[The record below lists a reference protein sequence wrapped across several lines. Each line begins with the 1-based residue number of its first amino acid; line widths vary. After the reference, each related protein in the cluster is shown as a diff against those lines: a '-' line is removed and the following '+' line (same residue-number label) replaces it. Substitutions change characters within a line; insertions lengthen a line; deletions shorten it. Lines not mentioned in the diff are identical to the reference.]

1 MNTCVMTSFT
11 QDGKSATILTSMHG
25 IQKTQKVRGTCIL
38 DGYHTCAPGEM
49 ETCIRHDDE
58 TFKKDPF
65 SSGTWHHDGFEK
77 SLTWGSITTGH
88 ARKLIASHLF
98 ELPGIREAVFGEVSR
113 RGIFLLR
120 EHPHHT
126 GNGVTT
132 VVPETFEAGKIETSS
147 LT

>member
-11 QDGKSATILTSMHG
+11 QDGKSLAILTSMHG

-38 DGYHTCAPGEM
+38 DGYHTCAPSEM

-88 ARKLIASHLF
+88 ERKLIASHLF
-98 ELPGIREAVFGEVSR
+98 ELPGIREAVFGEVSKR
-113 RGIFLLR
+113 WIFLLR
-120 EHPHHT
+120 EHAHHT
-126 GNGVTT
+126 GNGVTAI
-132 VVPETFEAGKIETSS
+132 VPETFEAEKTETS
-147 LT
+147 